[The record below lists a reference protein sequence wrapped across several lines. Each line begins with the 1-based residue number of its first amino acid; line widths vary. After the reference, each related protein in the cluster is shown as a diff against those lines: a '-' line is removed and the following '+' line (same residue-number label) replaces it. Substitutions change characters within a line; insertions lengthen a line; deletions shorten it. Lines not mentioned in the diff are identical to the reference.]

1 MTSFEWIAVLTA
13 FHLVYGLLFML
24 FFKKEGIAPYKAFI
38 PFYNSV
44 LMLRV
49 LERPWW
55 WVVLFILPIIN
66 LVMFPVLWID
76 LLYAYKKP
84 KRAEHL
90 WVILTLGLYLFTLG
104 ANASS
109 KRETDRLKPEKTK
122 KGEWVSS
129 IVFAV
134 VAATI
139 VHTYFIQPY
148 AIPTPS
154 LERTLRVGDFL
165 LVSKFHYGA
174 RIPTTAIAAPMMHD
188 TVPILKVKSYLKKP
202 QLPYMRLPGFAS
214 VEKNDL
220 VVFNW
225 PADTVRQFFV
235 KEAGV
240 VKPIDKKSNYVKR
253 CVGTPGDTLE
263 IVDGFVYIN
272 GKLLELDHR
281 ARPMYNHKVYA
292 SSGVSSRLLAQADA
306 SDFVRIFT
314 ASSLSQEQYN
324 ALIPFLIGVNQREDQ
339 TIELYTDA
347 EGIPIRVLQE
357 ERIALKEVL
366 KSEQLVNLPLDKVE
380 WLQSQERIDSVV
392 RDVSPKGVP
401 GYAIFPSHPSYAWN
415 EDNFGPIYLPQSGD
429 IVSLDEETLPL
440 YKRIIEVYENHD
452 LKIEN
457 ERIFIDGIAADSYQ
471 FEKNYYWMMGD
482 NRDHSEDSRSWG
494 YVPED
499 HILGKPVL
507 LWMSWDNFNKGITKM
522 RPRWDRFFTTVQGP
536 GEPQSYLNIFLIG
549 LAGYFGYR
557 FWRKRKKG

>member
-1 MTSFEWIAVLTA
+1 MTSFEWIAVLIA

-44 LMLRV
+44 LMLRI

-55 WVVLFILPIIN
+55 WVVLFVLPIIN

-84 KRAEHL
+84 KREEHL

-122 KGEWVSS
+122 TGEWVSS

-263 IVDGFVYIN
+263 IIDGFVYIN
-272 GKLLELDHR
+272 GELLELDHR

-292 SSGVSSRLLAQADA
+292 ASGVSSRLLSQADA

-314 ASSLSQEQYN
+314 ATSLSQEQYN
-324 ALIPFLIGVNQREDQ
+324 ALIPFLMGVNQREDQ

-347 EGIPIRVLQE
+347 ERIPIRVLQE

-392 RDVSPKGVP
+392 MDVSPKGVP
-401 GYAIFPSHPSYAWN
+401 GYAIFPNHPNYTWN

-429 IVSLDEETLPL
+429 IVSLDIETLPL
-440 YKRIIEVYENHD
+440 YKRIIEVYENHN
-452 LKIEN
+452 LKVEN
-457 ERIFIDGIAADSYQ
+457 NSILIDGKAADSYQ

-499 HILGKPVL
+499 HILGKPVF

-522 RPRWDRFFTTVQGP
+522 KPRWERFFTTVQGP

-549 LAGYFGYR
+549 LAGYYGYR

>member
-84 KRAEHL
+84 KRTEHL
-90 WVILTLGLYLFTLG
+90 WVILTLGLYLFKLG
-104 ANASS
+104 LDTSA
-109 KRETDRLKPEKTK
+109 KREADRLKPEKTK
-122 KGEWVSS
+122 TGEWVSS

-240 VKPIDKKSNYVKR
+240 IKPIDKKSNYVKR

-263 IVDGFVYIN
+263 IIDGFVYIN
-272 GKLLELDHR
+272 GELLELDHR

-292 SSGVSSRLLAQADA
+292 ASGVSSRLLSQADA

-314 ASSLSQEQYN
+314 ATALSQEQYN
-324 ALIPFLIGVNQREDQ
+324 ALIPFLMGVNQREDQ

-347 EGIPIRVLQE
+347 EGIPISVLQE

-392 RDVSPKGVP
+392 MEVSPKGTP
-401 GYAIFPSHPSYAWN
+401 GYAIFPNHPNYSWN
-415 EDNFGPIYLPQSGD
+415 EDNFGPIYLPQSGA
-429 IVSLDEETLPL
+429 IVSLNEETLPL
-440 YKRIIEVYENHD
+440 YKRIIEVYEKHD
-452 LKIEN
+452 LKVEN
-457 ERIFIDGIAADSYQ
+457 NRIYIDGIATDSYQ

-499 HILGKPVL
+499 HILGKPVF

-536 GEPQSYLNIFLIG
+536 GEPQSYLNLFLIG

-557 FWRKRKKG
+557 FWRKRKVR

>member
-84 KRAEHL
+84 KRTEHL
-90 WVILTLGLYLFTLG
+90 WVILTLGLYLFKLG
-104 ANASS
+104 LDTSA
-109 KRETDRLKPEKTK
+109 KREEDRLKPEKTK
-122 KGEWVSS
+122 TGEWVSS

-202 QLPYMRLPGFAS
+202 QLPYMRLPGFSS

-240 VKPIDKKSNYVKR
+240 IKPIDKKSNYVKR

-263 IVDGFVYIN
+263 IIDGFVYIN
-272 GKLLELDHR
+272 GELLELDHR

-292 SSGVSSRLLAQADA
+292 ASGVSSRLLSQADA

-314 ASSLSQEQYN
+314 ATALSQEQYN
-324 ALIPFLIGVNQREDQ
+324 ALIPFLMGVNQREDQ

-347 EGIPIRVLQE
+347 EGIPISVLQE

-380 WLQSQERIDSVV
+380 WLQSQERIDSVIME
-392 RDVSPKGVP
+392 VSPKGTP
-401 GYAIFPSHPSYAWN
+401 GYAIFPNHPNYSWN

-429 IVSLDEETLPL
+429 IVSLNEETLPL
-440 YKRIIEVYENHD
+440 YKRIIEVYEKHD
-452 LKIEN
+452 LKVEN
-457 ERIFIDGIAADSYQ
+457 NRIYIDGIATDSYQ

-499 HILGKPVL
+499 HILGKPVF

-536 GEPQSYLNIFLIG
+536 GEPQSYLNLFLIG

-557 FWRKRKKG
+557 FWRKRKMR

>member
-84 KRAEHL
+84 KRTEHL
-90 WVILTLGLYLFTLG
+90 WVILTLGLYLFNLG
-104 ANASS
+104 LDTSA
-109 KRETDRLKPEKTK
+109 KREEDRLKPEKTK
-122 KGEWVSS
+122 TGEWVSS

-202 QLPYMRLPGFAS
+202 QLPYMRLPGFSS

-240 VKPIDKKSNYVKR
+240 IKPIDKKSNYVKR

-263 IVDGFVYIN
+263 IIDGFVYIN
-272 GKLLELDHR
+272 GELLELDHR

-292 SSGVSSRLLAQADA
+292 ASGVSSRLLSQADA

-314 ASSLSQEQYN
+314 TTALSQEQYN
-324 ALIPFLIGVNQREDQ
+324 ALIPFLMGVNQREDQ

-347 EGIPIRVLQE
+347 EGIPISVLQE

-380 WLQSQERIDSVV
+380 WLQSQERIDSVIME
-392 RDVSPKGVP
+392 VSPKGTP
-401 GYAIFPSHPSYAWN
+401 GYAIFPNHPNYSWN

-429 IVSLDEETLPL
+429 IVSLNEETLPL
-440 YKRIIEVYENHD
+440 YKRIIEVYEKHD
-452 LKIEN
+452 LKVEN
-457 ERIFIDGIAADSYQ
+457 NRIYIDDTAADSYQ

-499 HILGKPVL
+499 HILGKPVF

-536 GEPQSYLNIFLIG
+536 GEPQSYLNLFLIG

-557 FWRKRKKG
+557 FWRKRKMR

>member
-1 MTSFEWIAVLTA
+1 
-13 FHLVYGLLFML
+13 
-24 FFKKEGIAPYKAFI
+24 
-38 PFYNSV
+38 
-44 LMLRV
+44 
-49 LERPWW
+49 
-55 WVVLFILPIIN
+55 
-66 LVMFPVLWID
+66 
-76 LLYAYKKP
+76 
-84 KRAEHL
+84 
-90 WVILTLGLYLFTLG
+90 
-104 ANASS
+104 
-109 KRETDRLKPEKTK
+109 
-122 KGEWVSS
+122 
-129 IVFAV
+129 
-134 VAATI
+134 

-263 IVDGFVYIN
+263 IIDGFVYIN
-272 GKLLELDHR
+272 GELLELDHR

-292 SSGVSSRLLAQADA
+292 ASGVSSRLLSQADA

-314 ASSLSQEQYN
+314 ATSLSQEQYN
-324 ALIPFLIGVNQREDQ
+324 ALIPFLMGVNQREDQ

-347 EGIPIRVLQE
+347 EGIPIHVLQE

-392 RDVSPKGVP
+392 MDVSPKGVP
-401 GYAIFPSHPSYAWN
+401 GYAIFPNHPNYTWN

-429 IVSLDEETLPL
+429 IVSLDIETLPL
-440 YKRIIEVYENHD
+440 YKRIIEVYENHN
-452 LKIEN
+452 LKVEN
-457 ERIFIDGIAADSYQ
+457 NSIFIDGKAADSYQ

-499 HILGKPVL
+499 HILGKPVF

-522 RPRWDRFFTTVQGP
+522 NPRWERFFTTVQGP

>member
-24 FFKKEGIAPYKAFI
+24 FFKKEGIVPYKAFI

-55 WVVLFILPIIN
+55 WVVLFVLPIIN

-84 KRAEHL
+84 KRTEHL
-90 WVILTLGLYLFTLG
+90 WVILTLGLYLFKLG
-104 ANASS
+104 VDTSA

-122 KGEWVSS
+122 TGEWVSS

-188 TVPILKVKSYLKKP
+188 TVPILKIKSYLKKP

-240 VKPIDKKSNYVKR
+240 IKPIDKKSNYVKR

-263 IVDGFVYIN
+263 IIDGFVYIN
-272 GKLLELDHR
+272 GELLELDHR

-292 SSGVSSRLLAQADA
+292 ASGVSSRLLSQADA

-314 ASSLSQEQYN
+314 ATTLSQEQYN
-324 ALIPFLIGVNQREDQ
+324 ALIPFLMGVNQRDDQ

-347 EGIPIRVLQE
+347 EGIPVSVLQE

-392 RDVSPKGVP
+392 MDVSPNGTP
-401 GYAIFPSHPSYAWN
+401 GYAIFPNHPNYSWN
-415 EDNFGPIYLPQSGD
+415 EDNFGPIYLPQSGA
-429 IVSLDEETLPL
+429 IVSLNEESLPL

-452 LKIEN
+452 LKIEDN
-457 ERIFIDGIAADSYQ
+457 RVYIDGIAADSYQ

-499 HILGKPVL
+499 HILGKPVF

-522 RPRWDRFFTTVQGP
+522 KPRWDRFFITVQGP
-536 GEPQSYLNIFLIG
+536 GEPQSYLSVFLIG

-557 FWRKRKKG
+557 YWHKRKIR

>member
-24 FFKKEGIAPYKAFI
+24 FFKKEGIVPYKAFI

-55 WVVLFILPIIN
+55 WVVLFVLPIIN

-84 KRAEHL
+84 KRTEHL
-90 WVILTLGLYLFTLG
+90 WVILTLGLYLFKLG
-104 ANASS
+104 IDASA
-109 KRETDRLKPEKTK
+109 KREADRLKPEKTK
-122 KGEWVSS
+122 TGEWVSS

-188 TVPILKVKSYLKKP
+188 TIPILKVKSYLKKP

-240 VKPIDKKSNYVKR
+240 IKPIDKKSNYVKR

-263 IVDGFVYIN
+263 IIDGFVYIN
-272 GKLLELDHR
+272 GELLELDHR

-292 SSGVSSRLLAQADA
+292 ASGVSSRLLSQADA

-314 ASSLSQEQYN
+314 ATTLSQEQYN
-324 ALIPFLIGVNQREDQ
+324 ALIPFLMGVNQRDDQ
-339 TIELYTDA
+339 TIELYTNA
-347 EGIPIRVLQE
+347 EGIPVSVLQE

-392 RDVSPKGVP
+392 MDVSPKGTP
-401 GYAIFPSHPSYAWN
+401 GYAIFPNHPNYSWN
-415 EDNFGPIYLPQSGD
+415 EDNFGPIYLPQSGA
-429 IVSLDEETLPL
+429 IVSLNEETLPL

-452 LKIEN
+452 LKIEDN
-457 ERIFIDGIAADSYQ
+457 RVYIDGIAADSYQ

-499 HILGKPVL
+499 HILGKPVF

-522 RPRWDRFFTTVQGP
+522 KPRWNRFFTTVQGP
-536 GEPQSYLNIFLIG
+536 GETQSYLSVFLIG

-557 FWRKRKKG
+557 YWRKRKMR

>member
-49 LERPWW
+49 LERPSW
-55 WVVLFILPIIN
+55 WVVLFVLPIIN

-122 KGEWVSS
+122 TGEWVSS

-263 IVDGFVYIN
+263 IIDGFVYIN
-272 GKLLELDHR
+272 GELLELDHR

-292 SSGVSSRLLAQADA
+292 ASGVSSRLLSQADA

-314 ASSLSQEQYN
+314 ATSLSQEQYN
-324 ALIPFLIGVNQREDQ
+324 ALIPFLMGVNQREDQ

-392 RDVSPKGVP
+392 MDVSPKGVP
-401 GYAIFPSHPSYAWN
+401 GYAIFPNHPNYTWN

-429 IVSLDEETLPL
+429 IVSLDIETLPL
-440 YKRIIEVYENHD
+440 YKRIIEVYEKHD
-452 LKIEN
+452 LKVEN
-457 ERIFIDGIAADSYQ
+457 EQIFIDGSAADSYQ

-499 HILGKPVL
+499 HILGKPVF

-522 RPRWDRFFTTVQGP
+522 KPRWERFFTTVQGP
-536 GEPQSYLNIFLIG
+536 GEPQSYLSIFLIG
-549 LAGYFGYR
+549 LAGYFVYR

>member
-24 FFKKEGIAPYKAFI
+24 FFKKEGITPYKAFI

-84 KRAEHL
+84 KRTEHL
-90 WVILTLGLYLFTLG
+90 WVILTLGLYLFKLG
-104 ANASS
+104 LDTSA
-109 KRETDRLKPEKTK
+109 KREADRLKPEKTK
-122 KGEWVSS
+122 TGEWVSS

-240 VKPIDKKSNYVKR
+240 IKPIDKKSNYVKR

-263 IVDGFVYIN
+263 IIDGFVYIN
-272 GKLLELDHR
+272 GELLELDHR

-292 SSGVSSRLLAQADA
+292 ASGVSSRLLSQADA

-314 ASSLSQEQYN
+314 ATALSQEQYN
-324 ALIPFLIGVNQREDQ
+324 ALIPFLMGVNQREDQ

-347 EGIPIRVLQE
+347 EGIPISVLQE

-392 RDVSPKGVP
+392 MDVSPKGTP
-401 GYAIFPSHPSYAWN
+401 GYAIFPNHPNYSWN
-415 EDNFGPIYLPQSGD
+415 EDNFGPIYLPQSGA
-429 IVSLDEETLPL
+429 IVSLNEETLPL
-440 YKRIIEVYENHD
+440 YKRIIEVYEKHD
-452 LKIEN
+452 LKVEN
-457 ERIFIDGIAADSYQ
+457 NRIYIDGTAADSYQ

-499 HILGKPVL
+499 HILGKPVF

-536 GEPQSYLNIFLIG
+536 GEPQSHLNLFLIG

-557 FWRKRKKG
+557 FWRKRKMR

>member
-84 KRAEHL
+84 KRTEHL
-90 WVILTLGLYLFTLG
+90 WVILTLGFYLFKLG
-104 ANASS
+104 IDTSA
-109 KRETDRLKPEKTK
+109 KREADRLKPEKTK
-122 KGEWVSS
+122 TGEWVSS

-240 VKPIDKKSNYVKR
+240 IKPIDKKSNYVKR

-263 IVDGFVYIN
+263 IIDGFVYIN
-272 GKLLELDHR
+272 GELLELDHR

-292 SSGVSSRLLAQADA
+292 ASGVSSRLLSQADA

-314 ASSLSQEQYN
+314 ATALSQEQYN
-324 ALIPFLIGVNQREDQ
+324 ALIPFLMGVNQREDQ

-347 EGIPIRVLQE
+347 EGIPISVLQE

-392 RDVSPKGVP
+392 MEVSPKGTP
-401 GYAIFPSHPSYAWN
+401 GYAIFPNHPNYSWN
-415 EDNFGPIYLPQSGD
+415 EDNFGPIYLPQSGA
-429 IVSLDEETLPL
+429 IVSLNEETLPL
-440 YKRIIEVYENHD
+440 YKRIIEVYEKHD
-452 LKIEN
+452 LKVEN
-457 ERIFIDGIAADSYQ
+457 NRIYIDGTAADSYQ

-499 HILGKPVL
+499 HILGKPVF

-522 RPRWDRFFTTVQGP
+522 KPRWDRFFTTVQGP
-536 GEPQSYLNIFLIG
+536 GEPQSYLNLFLIG

-557 FWRKRKKG
+557 FWRKRKMR